1 MHTTAQ
7 SLSEFVL
14 ACRRAA
20 WHLTILATL
29 LVALLL
35 LFGCGEDDTA
45 PDGSETASPTPTVTQ
60 SSDTTPPPAD
70 ESAASAPS
78 TGGTPAPKT
87 EQALCDNGVH
97 AFSVSIPAGWEAVEG
112 DAELRCRLIGPGPL
126 TDGITEEPLFTGYSI
141 WIRGRDAS
149 EQAED
154 LAEALRT
161 GRFGAIG
168 PPPLVAETTATVAGL
183 PATRLAF
190 EGGFVFYVVDV
201 VGPLILGATSEGVE
215 TLDGMV
221 GEMVIGALD
230 QTTPSGPSDDC
241 TGGWITPERGTD
253 LRTEPLDALRARY
266 GVTGLFVIDEMRYF
280 EGPQDPGTIAPRYD
294 YLRFWYVK
302 ASQQDDP
309 SFRARWLLVAPPDGE
324 PAVAATAPYGSTGF
338 GPGDWVAF
346 FGESD
351 APYEYP
357 GLPGQYFGI
366 AYDFV
371 TGIIIDSGE
380 FEGGPPGLPAES
392 VGCLRGT

>member
-1 MHTTAQ
+1 MHTTGE
-7 SLSEFVL
+7 SLPGLVH
-14 ACRRAA
+14 ACRRAS

-29 LVALLL
+29 LALLL
-35 LFGCGEDDTA
+35 LAGCGGDDTGS
-45 PDGSETASPTPTVTQ
+45 DGGGTATPTPTVTRG
-60 SSDTTPPPAD
+60 SDTNPPPASD
-70 ESAASAPS
+70 PTAGSPSANGTLAPD
-78 TGGTPAPKT
+78 P
-87 EQALCDNGVH
+87 ERVLCDNGVH

-112 DAELRCRLIGPGPL
+112 DPELRCRLIGPGPL

-161 GRFGAIG
+161 GSFGAIG
-168 PPPLVAETTATVAGL
+168 PPPLVAETAATVAGL

-190 EGGFVFYVVDV
+190 ERGYVFYVVDV
-201 VGPLILGATSEGVE
+201 VGPVILGATSEGSE

-221 GEMVIGALD
+221 GGMVIGTLD
-230 QTTPSGPSDDC
+230 QPTPSGPSADC
-241 TGGWITPERGTD
+241 TGGWVTPERGTD

-380 FEGGPPGLPAES
+380 PEGGPPGLPAES
-392 VGCLRGT
+392 IGCLRGT